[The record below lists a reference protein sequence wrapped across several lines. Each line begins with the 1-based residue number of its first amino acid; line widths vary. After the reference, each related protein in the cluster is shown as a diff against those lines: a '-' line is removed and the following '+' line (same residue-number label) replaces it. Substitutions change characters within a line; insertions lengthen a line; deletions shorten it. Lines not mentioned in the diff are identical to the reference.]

1 LVRDANSGTVE
12 TRVETGLSNGT
23 YVEVVKGLNE
33 GDQVEVQYT
42 TTADEEGL
50 MGGFMIMQGREGGGA
65 LPPGQPPSGGPPGQ

>member
-42 TTADEEGL
+42 ASSTQQVTTRQ
-50 MGGFMIMQGREGGGA
+50 GGIGSIFGGISIRLGR
-65 LPPGQPPSGGPPGQ
+65 